1 MSRSLDNKKRERP
14 GKRRR
19 QKKRS
24 GSPPGARRAKLWR
37 DVKIFA
43 ALIAVSLATALLA
56 GFLMNMDMQAA
67 TNFFLFG
74 SMDPYIS
81 SGKRKV
87 IEKELR
93 DEMKKM
99 MK

>member
-1 MSRSLDNKKRERP
+1 MSRSLDNKKRKRP
-14 GKRRR
+14 GKRGR

-56 GFLMNMDMQAA
+56 GFL
-67 TNFFLFG
+67 
-74 SMDPYIS
+74 S
-81 SGKRKV
+81 
-87 IEKELR
+87 
-93 DEMKKM
+93 
-99 MK
+99 